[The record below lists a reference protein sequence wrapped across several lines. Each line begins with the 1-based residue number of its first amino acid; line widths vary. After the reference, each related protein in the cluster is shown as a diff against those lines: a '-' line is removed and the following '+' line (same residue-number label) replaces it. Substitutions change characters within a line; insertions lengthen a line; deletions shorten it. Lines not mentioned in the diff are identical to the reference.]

1 MDIPIPQREISKASN
16 LDLGAE
22 GAANVAPA
30 RQSAALTAATASD
43 FQTLND
49 QFIACIACDALWRK
63 PELAP
68 GERVRCPRCHHVL
81 MTNKST
87 SAQRAVALLATSLVL
102 FALAVFY
109 PFLSLSAS
117 GLSNEI
123 SVADATLV
131 LWRTGY
137 ELLSIVCVLLILLFP
152 LVQIVLTFF
161 VALSL
166 MSSAPISPAIRQIY
180 GFVHRIT
187 PWAMMDIFMLGVVVS
202 LVKIGTLADIHV
214 GVAFWSLGALI
225 VTVSM
230 GANGVCAD
238 SIWSRARAGK

>member
-1 MDIPIPQREISKASN
+1 MDIPIPQREISKAS
-16 LDLGAE
+16 DPDPEAE
-22 GAANVAPA
+22 GANLGVPD
-30 RQSAALTAATASD
+30 RQSTATPLSPASD

-49 QFIACIACDALWRK
+49 QFIACIACDALWIK
-63 PELAP
+63 PETVP
-68 GERVRCPRCHHVL
+68 GQRVRCPRCHHVL
-81 MTNKST
+81 LTNKSH
-87 SAQRAVALLATSLVL
+87 SGQQAVALLATSLVL
-102 FALAVFY
+102 FCLAVFY

-131 LWRTGY
+131 LWKTGY
-137 ELLSIVCVLLILLFP
+137 ELLSIVCALLILLFP

-161 VALSL
+161 VAVSL
-166 MSSAPISPAIRQIY
+166 LSSAPISPSIRQLY
-180 GFVHRIT
+180 GFVRRIT

-214 GVAFWSLGALI
+214 GVAFWSLAALI
-225 VTVSM
+225 ITVSM

-238 SIWSRARAGK
+238 SFWSRARAGK